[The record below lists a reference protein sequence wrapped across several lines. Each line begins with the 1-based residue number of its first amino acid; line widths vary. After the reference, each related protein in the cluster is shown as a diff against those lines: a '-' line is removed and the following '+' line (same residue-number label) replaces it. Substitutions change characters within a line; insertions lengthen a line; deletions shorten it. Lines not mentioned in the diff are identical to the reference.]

1 VRSMAGESSGAN
13 RHRVGESAL
22 LIAAAGLGLAVVL
35 FLILRTRGQTFY
47 ADEWAFY
54 VRAAGIDRE
63 RLLSP
68 HLGNLIFGTVVVYK
82 TMLGIGGAESHTPLR
97 VLWACLD
104 IVCAGLVFALLRTR
118 VGNFAALVPAVLLSV
133 FGAAWEFF
141 GGSLGITAMLCV
153 GSGVGALLAI
163 EHHRRWTD
171 GLACLLLMISL
182 STLSTGIAF
191 AVGAGALLLISP
203 ERWRRIW
210 VVAIPFAFYV
220 AWSLWARKYG
230 GSDITVETLAN
241 APASMIASLA
251 SVSAALFGA
260 FRLPGAPDP
269 GASNLVIFANESTGT
284 LIGAVLAGVVIWRL
298 ATRRFALRLIP
309 PVAMLL
315 VYWGSLAL
323 VSPAREPSTGRY
335 QYAAAIL
342 VLLLFAELWRDW
354 RPSLG
359 AKLGIAAI
367 GLIAL
372 VPNVVNLG
380 YATSLVHQVSEQD
393 QAKLAVVDALRGRVV
408 PETVIEPPGAT
419 IGSELVIDVGD
430 YFRAKDDFGSPAYSM
445 EELAGASISAR
456 QAADRE
462 FVHLLDIKA
471 EPVRAPGGQG
481 CRTLPP
487 GEIGTGGTPVPPG
500 GFTVQSRGGTE
511 VTVGLRRFSENFLT
525 LEPLSGD
532 GPMRVRVP
540 PDGISKAWWLA
551 LESVSA
557 TRMCPLR

>member
-1 VRSMAGESSGAN
+1 MRG
-13 RHRVGESAL
+13 RQLVGERVW
-22 LIAAAGLGLAVVL
+22 LIAASGLGLAVLL
-35 FLILRTRGQTFY
+35 FLVLRTSGQTFY

-54 VRAAGIDRE
+54 VRGAGIDRE

-68 HLGNLIFGTVVVYK
+68 HLGNLVFGTVVVYK
-82 TMLGIGGAESHTPLR
+82 VMLGIGGAESHTPLR
-97 VLWACLD
+97 ILWACLD
-104 IVCAGLVFALLRTR
+104 IACAGVLFALLRTR

-153 GSGVGALLAI
+153 GSGLGALLAI
-163 EHHRRWTD
+163 ERRRLWAD
-171 GLACLLLMISL
+171 ALACLLLMISL

-191 AVGAGALLLISP
+191 AVGAAALLLISP
-203 ERWRRIW
+203 DRWRRIW
-210 VVAIPFAFYV
+210 VIAIPFVLYAG
-220 AWSLWARKYG
+220 WSLWARKYG

-241 APASMIASLA
+241 APASMVASLA
-251 SVSAALFGA
+251 SASAALFGT
-260 FRLPGAPDP
+260 FRATGPLEPE
-269 GASNLVIFANESTGT
+269 ASSLVIFANESAGT

-298 ATRRFALRLIP
+298 TTRRFDFRLIP
-309 PVAMLL
+309 PFAMLL

-359 AKLGIAAI
+359 AKVGIATI

-380 YATSLVHQVSEQD
+380 YATSLVKQVSEQD
-393 QAKLAVVDALRGRVV
+393 RAKLAVVDALRGRLE

-419 IGSELVIDVGD
+419 IGAELVIDAGD
-430 YFRAKDDFGSPAYSM
+430 YFRARDDFGSPAYSLD
-445 EELAGASISAR
+445 ELAGAGIPAR

-462 FVHLLDIKA
+462 LVYLLDIKP
-471 EPVRAPGGQG
+471 EPGHALRRRA

-487 GEIGTGGTPVPPG
+487 GELGGEGLPVPAG
-500 GFTVQSRGGTE
+500 GISVQSRGGTE
-511 VTVGLRRFSENFLT
+511 VSVGLRRFSENFLA
-525 LEPLSGD
+525 LEPVSGP
-532 GPMRVRVP
+532 GPSLVRIP
-540 PDGISKAWWLA
+540 ADGISKPWWFA
-551 LESVSA
+551 VESTGA
-557 TRMCPLR
+557 TRVCRLR

>member
-1 VRSMAGESSGAN
+1 MAGESSEPD
-13 RHRVGESAL
+13 RHQASERVW
-22 LIAAAGLGLAVVL
+22 LIATAGLGLAVLL
-35 FLILRTRGQTFY
+35 FLLLRTRGQTFY

-54 VRAAGIDRE
+54 VRAAGFDRE

-82 TMLGIGGAESHTPLR
+82 AVLGIGGAESHTPLR

-104 IVCAGLVFALLRTR
+104 LVCAGLVFALLRTR
-118 VGNFAALVPAVLLSV
+118 VGNFAALAPAVLLSV
-133 FGAAWEFF
+133 FGVAWEFF

-153 GSGVGALLAI
+153 GSGLGALLAI
-163 EHHRRWTD
+163 EYCRRWAD
-171 GLACLLLMISL
+171 ALACLLLMISL

-191 AVGAGALLLISP
+191 AAGASALLLISP
-203 ERWRRIW
+203 DRWRRIW
-210 VVAIPFAFYV
+210 VVAIPLALYA

-230 GSDITVETLAN
+230 GSDITAETLAN
-241 APASMIASLA
+241 APASMVASLA

-260 FRLPGAPDP
+260 FRLPGAPEP
-269 GASNLVIFANESTGT
+269 GASNLAIFANESTGT

-298 ATRRFALRLIP
+298 ATRRFDLRLIP
-309 PVAMLL
+309 FFAMLL
-315 VYWGSLAL
+315 AYWGSLAL

-367 GLIAL
+367 GLVAL
-372 VPNVVNLG
+372 VPNAVNLG
-380 YATSLVHQVSEQD
+380 YATRLVHQVSEQD
-393 QAKLAVVDALRGRVV
+393 QAKLTVVDALRGRVA
-408 PETVIEPPGAT
+408 PDTVIEPPGAT
-419 IGSELVIDVGD
+419 IGAELVIDVGD

-445 EELAGASISAR
+445 DELAGASILAR

-462 FVHLLDIKA
+462 FTYLLEIKA
-471 EPVRAPGGQG
+471 EPVRALGGRG

-487 GEIGTGGTPVPPG
+487 GEIGSSGLPVPPG
-500 GFTVQSRGGTE
+500 GFTMRSLGGAE
-511 VTVGLRRFSENFLT
+511 VTVGLRRFSENFLA
-525 LEPLSGD
+525 LESASGARPL
-532 GPMRVRVP
+532 RVRVP
-540 PDGISKAWWLA
+540 NDGISRPWWFA
-551 LESVSA
+551 LESASA
-557 TRMCPLR
+557 TRVCRLR